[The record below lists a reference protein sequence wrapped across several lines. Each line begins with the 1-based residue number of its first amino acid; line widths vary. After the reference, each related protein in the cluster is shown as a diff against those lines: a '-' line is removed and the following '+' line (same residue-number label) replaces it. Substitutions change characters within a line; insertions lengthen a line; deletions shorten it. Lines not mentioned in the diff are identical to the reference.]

1 MSTRGSVLKA
11 LEENKGAAI
20 SGEELANRLSISRA
34 AIWKAIQ
41 ELRREGYRIDAI
53 TNKGYCLATDSDVLS
68 AEGILPYL
76 NVDSISVTGDPAMAA
91 GSMADRIHVFKS
103 VESTNLTA
111 KKMALDGAP
120 AGTVVI
126 AEEQTKGRGRMGRRF
141 YSPPAGGIYM
151 SFILAPRFD
160 VSKSVLI
167 TTAASV
173 AVCKAI
179 EEATGISC
187 RIKWVNDIY
196 KGEKKIC
203 GILTEA
209 VTDFESGHIEYIVLG
224 IGINYNTPRSAFPED
239 ISGVAGSLFEDS
251 PTGPDSEN
259 GCNTALHG
267 INKQGTRNRLIAEVI
282 NQVMAINERLESR
295 DFIPEYKRRSLV
307 LGKDILIVPV
317 AGPDGERNLEA
328 GIPAAA
334 VDIDG
339 DGGLV
344 VRHADGRLQTL
355 NTGEISIRT
364 RR

>member
-53 TNKGYCLATDSDVLS
+53 TNKGYSLATDSDVLS
-68 AEGILPYL
+68 AEGLLPYVK
-76 NVDSISVTGDPAMAA
+76 VDSMAVSG
-91 GSMADRIHVFKS
+91 GSMADRIHVFKT

-126 AEEQTKGRGRMGRRF
+126 AEEQTKGRGRMGRSF

-196 KGEKKIC
+196 KDEKKIC

-224 IGINYNTPRSAFPED
+224 IGINYNTPKSAFPKD
-239 ISGVAGSLFEDS
+239 ISGVAGSLFEDAFAQKIS
-251 PTGPDSEN
+251 RNAKPAD
-259 GCNTALHG
+259 G
-267 INKQGTRNRLIAEVI
+267 ITRNRLIAEVI
-282 NQVMAINERLESR
+282 NQVLAINERLESR
-295 DFIPEYKRRSLV
+295 DFIPEYKRRSFV
-307 LGKDILIVPV
+307 LGKEILIIPT
-317 AGPDGERNLEA
+317 AGPDGERSLKD
-328 GIPAAA
+328 GIPATA

-344 VRHADGRLQTL
+344 VRHTDGSLQTL
-355 NTGEISIRT
+355 NTGEVSIRT
-364 RR
+364 KG

>member
-68 AEGILPYL
+68 AEGILPYVK
-76 NVDSISVTGDPAMAA
+76 VDSTAVSG

-103 VESTNLTA
+103 IDSTNLTA

-126 AEEQTKGRGRMGRRF
+126 AEEQTKGRGRMGRSF

-160 VSKSVLI
+160 TSKSVLI

-196 KGEKKIC
+196 KDEKKIC

-224 IGINYNTPRSAFPED
+224 IGINYNTPKSAFPKE
-239 ISGVAGSLFEDS
+239 ISGVAGSLFEDAPIDANS
-251 PTGPDSEN
+251 KDA
-259 GCNTALHG
+259 CNTALHE
-267 INKQGTRNRLIAEVI
+267 IAKQSTRNRLIAEVI
-282 NQVMAINERLESR
+282 NQILAINERLESR
-295 DFIPEYKRRSLV
+295 DFIPEYKRRSFV
-307 LGKDILIVPV
+307 LGKEILIIPT
-317 AGPDGERNLEA
+317 AGPDGERNLKD
-328 GIPAAA
+328 GIPATA

-344 VRHADGRLQTL
+344 VRHTDGSLQTL
-355 NTGEISIRT
+355 NTGEVSIRT
-364 RR
+364 KRQSLTEN